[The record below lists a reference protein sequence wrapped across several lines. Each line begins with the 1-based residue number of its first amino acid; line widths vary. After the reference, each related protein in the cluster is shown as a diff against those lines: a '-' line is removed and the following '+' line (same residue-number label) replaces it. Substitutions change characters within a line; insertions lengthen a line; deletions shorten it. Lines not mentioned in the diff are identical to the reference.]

1 MFLRFLESTNDTEQS
16 SSATSAVQA
25 IFQSPKQAAEF
36 PRAQK
41 ISAPKLGRGVTEGE
55 DVVFFDVSPP
65 SCKLKASAEAKKV

>member
-55 DVVFFDVSPP
+55 DVLFFDVSPP